1 MTVSTYFQPTSVP
14 EALALL
20 GEHGPD
26 LLVIA
31 GGTVAMPLI
40 NEGISLPRLVMGL
53 RHAGLDGLERT
64 DDTLRIG
71 AMTTLTALTAQGD
84 APLLAVAARRTASWA
99 IRNMGTVGGNLFT
112 PPPGGDVATALLA
125 LDAGVEVAGPQGTRT
140 IPLTAFWTGFLGT
153 ALQDDELVAAVT
165 VKLTP
170 GRDAYLKLGRR
181 AANTPAVVTV
191 AAHVEEA
198 DGVVRSARVAL
209 GAVGPH
215 PLRAASVEAALVG
228 APLTKETITKAAAA
242 AVDDVVPFT
251 DAIATDW
258 YRRRMVGVIVER
270 ALSGL
275 AAQAGRNA

>member
-31 GGTVAMPLI
+31 GGTIAMQGI
-40 NEGISLPRLVMGL
+40 NDGTSLPRLVMGL
-53 RHAGLDGLERT
+53 RRAGIDGIERT
-64 DDTLRIG
+64 GDTLRIG
-71 AMTTLTALTAQGD
+71 AMTTLTTLADQAH
-84 APLLAVAARRTASWA
+84 APLLATAARRTGSWA
-99 IRNMGTVGGNLFT
+99 IRNMATVGGNLFT
-112 PPPGGDVATALLA
+112 PSPGGDVGTALLA
-125 LDAGVEVAGPQGTRT
+125 LDATVEVTGALGTRS
-140 IPLTAFWTGFLGT
+140 IPLQAFWTGFMAT
-153 ALQDDELVAAVT
+153 DIRADELVTAIT
-165 VKLTP
+165 VNLTP
-170 GRDAYLKLGRR
+170 GSETFLKLGRR
-181 AANTPAVVTV
+181 EANTPAVAMV
-191 AAHVEEA
+191 ATHLEEA
-198 DGVVRSARVAL
+198 DGVVTRARVAI

-215 PLRAASVEAALVG
+215 PLRASSVEAALVG
-228 APLTKETITKAAAA
+228 AALTKESITKAASL

-258 YRRRMVGVIVER
+258 YRRRMVGVVVER